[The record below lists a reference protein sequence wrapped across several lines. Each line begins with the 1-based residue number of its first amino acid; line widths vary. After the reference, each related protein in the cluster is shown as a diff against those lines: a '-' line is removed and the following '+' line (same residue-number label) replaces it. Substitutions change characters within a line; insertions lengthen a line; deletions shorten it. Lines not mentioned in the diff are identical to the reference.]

1 MKRSLASVVGKSNR
15 LKLDKMEV
23 TLPLPERLMGIEI
36 EVERVPEAVINT
48 RPCPAGWS
56 VVSDGSLRDGVEYK
70 LASPLAGPSLA
81 GAIEAMYQ
89 HNKFFRRH
97 TSSCHIHVDI
107 LEEEVTEETLQ
118 SLFLLAFMTE
128 EVLYQVGDSGRKW
141 CGFTNTL
148 TSLND
153 SQVAALVLGQEEYNN
168 RYKVYAG
175 NHREYDYF
183 SEHLQGGSRY
193 IGLNVQAMYKYGSIE
208 FRYFPTPESKDELYN
223 WVRIVQSYMKAAQ
236 SLDGLEAVKAMM
248 ETEDSYKSF
257 ISEFFS
263 EWKQMFFN
271 HADYSSSKTKL
282 TYALTLADSAFVMAP
297 DYVQPTYN
305 VHKRFKR
312 SKADTIQE
320 DEREEEVMATSPP
333 TDDPVPV
340 PTSSLPDRNDP
351 QFLGH
356 VSEHQADFI
365 LGQPRSNVEA
375 YRDHTVRAG
384 ALRRGDGSLDGL
396 LRFIDAAL
404 NARYGVGEQV
414 PASPTPRDYADF
426 AVAYENLRHVYSDR
440 DAVPEQ
446 AVRPSPRWPHT
457 ARGDSMIAVEARAI
471 DANFWRLNS
480 TN

>member
-15 LKLDKMEV
+15 LKLDKVEV
-23 TLPLPERLMGIEI
+23 ILPLPERLMGIEI
-36 EVERVPEAVINT
+36 EVERTPESIIGT

-56 VVSDGSLRDGVEYK
+56 VVGDGSLRDGVEYK

-81 GAIEAMYQ
+81 GAIEAMY
-89 HNKFFRRH
+89 HTNKFFRRH

-153 SQVAALVLGQEEYNN
+153 SQVAALVLGQEEYNK

-175 NHREYDYF
+175 NRREYDYF

-271 HADYSSSKTKL
+271 HADYNSSKTKL
-282 TYALTLADSAFVMAP
+282 TYALTLADSAFVSAP

-312 SKADTIQE
+312 SKANPIQE
-320 DEREEEVMATSPP
+320 DEREEEVMVTEPP

-340 PTSSLPDRNDP
+340 LNSSLPDRNDP

-365 LGQPRSNVEA
+365 LGQPRSSVA
-375 YRDHTVRAG
+375 SYRDHTV
-384 ALRRGDGSLDGL
+384 LPIMQRRDDGSLDGL
-396 LRFIDAAL
+396 IRFIDAAMYV
-404 NARYGVGEQV
+404 RFVVGSQV
-414 PASPTPRDYADF
+414 PAPTVQRISDDF
-426 AVAYENLRHVYSDR
+426 AGTYENLRRISR
-440 DAVPEQ
+440 TAS
-446 AVRPSPRWPHT
+446 AAAAPSP
-457 ARGDSMIAVEARAI
+457 ARRE
-471 DANFWRLNS
+471 LN
-480 TN
+480 TIWQQTPDYDF

>member
-23 TLPLPERLMGIEI
+23 TLPLPDRLMGIEI
-36 EVERVPEAVINT
+36 EVERVPEAVILT

-56 VVSDGSLRDGVEYK
+56 IVSDGSLRDGVEYK

-175 NHREYDYF
+175 NSREYDYF
-183 SEHLQGGSRY
+183 SDHLQGGSRY

-271 HADYSSSKTKL
+271 HADYDSSKTKL
-282 TYALTLADSAFVMAP
+282 TYALTLADSAFVTAP

-312 SKADTIQE
+312 SKADPIQE
-320 DEREEEVMATSPP
+320 DEREVTTQEDQVVTDFDVPEEPEPEA
-333 TDDPVPV
+333 
-340 PTSSLPDRNDP
+340 SSLPDRHNP
-351 QFLGH
+351 IYLGH
-356 VSEHQADFI
+356 VNQSQSTFI
-365 LGQPRSNVEA
+365 LNQTRETVEH
-375 YRDHTVRAG
+375 YRDDTVVP
-384 ALRRGDGSLDGL
+384 LSVRRGDGSLDGL
-396 LRFIDAAL
+396 LRFINDAL
-404 NARYGVGEQV
+404 YARFGVDEQV
-414 PASPTPRDYADF
+414 PAPTAQLNADF
-426 AVAYENLRHVYSDR
+426 ARAYENLRHISRVAR
-440 DAVPEQ
+440 DTANTP
-446 AVRPSPRWPHT
+446 APPRVR
-457 ARGDSMIAVEARAI
+457 I
-471 DANFWRLNS
+471 DTTRYTLENFWQQ
-480 TN
+480 TFYDF